1 VIIRDAEKMERIKVM
16 IASLP
21 MNVCIACHAIPKK
34 EGIQDPQHTAVYSQK
49 VGVCY
54 IAGRL
59 NPQMLF
65 YIFQIDMYLA
75 PHISLSRL
83 ATIWG

>member
-1 VIIRDAEKMERIKVM
+1 M

-21 MNVCIACHAIPKK
+21 VNVCIACHAIPKK
-34 EGIQDPQHTAVYSQK
+34 EGTQDPQHTAVYSQK

-54 IAGRL
+54 CRPTKSADVVL
-59 NPQMLF
+59 
-65 YIFQIDMYLA
+65 YILDRHVYLA

-83 ATIWG
+83 ATICG

>member
-1 VIIRDAEKMERIKVM
+1 M

-21 MNVCIACHAIPKK
+21 VNVCIACHAIPKK

-65 YIFQIDMYLA
+65 YIF
-75 PHISLSRL
+75 
-83 ATIWG
+83 

>member
-1 VIIRDAEKMERIKVM
+1 M

-54 IAGRL
+54 CRPTKSADVVL
-59 NPQMLF
+59 
-65 YIFQIDMYLA
+65 YIPDRHVPSAAYFSVK
-75 PHISLSRL
+75 ISHNMGVMSL
-83 ATIWG
+83 